1 MYKKVHEVVV
11 VVSVAEVVVSVV
23 VVVVVSAHL
32 HIPTYLCSMLWCT
45 TTIPTPPHVY
55 LFAPRAVPLQN
66 SSMQMLSVLSA
77 IFLPVTFLAGVY
89 GTNFEHLP

>member
-1 MYKKVHEVVV
+1 MCNQVHEVV
-11 VVSVAEVVVSVV
+11 VVVSVV

-32 HIPTYLCSMLWCT
+32 HIPTDLCSMLWCAT
-45 TTIPTPPHVY
+45 TTPTPPHLY
-55 LFAPRAVPLQN
+55 LLAPRVVPLQN

>member
-1 MYKKVHEVVV
+1 ME
-11 VVSVAEVVVSVV
+11 
-23 VVVVVSAHL
+23 VVSAVSSAHR
-32 HIPTYLCSMLWCT
+32 HVPTYLCSMLWCAACT
-45 TTIPTPPHVY
+45 PTPSHLY
-55 LFAPRAVPLQN
+55 LLAPPVVPLQN